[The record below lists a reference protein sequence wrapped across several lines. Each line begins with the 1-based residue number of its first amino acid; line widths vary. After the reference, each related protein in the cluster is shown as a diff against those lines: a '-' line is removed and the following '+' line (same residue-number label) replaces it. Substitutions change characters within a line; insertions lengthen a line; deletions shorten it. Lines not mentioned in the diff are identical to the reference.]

1 MGRHQ
6 VKNIFIALIHYPVLR
21 DGSVITSS
29 LTNLDMHDIARV
41 SATYGLGGYFIVHP
55 DEKMR
60 SIARKLAGH
69 WVTGEGKEQNPD
81 RSKALEILHITNS
94 LEETVQFITGITG
107 FRPLIIGTSARKKE
121 KTVTV
126 SNIKNKKNVP
136 LLILFGTAGGIEDN
150 LLDSLDFCLEPID
163 TGSGYNHLSV
173 RSAVSIFI
181 DRLYMCD

>member
-1 MGRHQ
+1 MN
-6 VKNIFIALIHYPVLR
+6 NIFIALIHHPVLR

-41 SATYGLGGYFIVHP
+41 SATYGIGGYFIVHP

-60 SIARKLAGH
+60 SIASKLAGH
-69 WVTGEGKEQNPD
+69 WVSGEGKVQNPD
-81 RSKALEILHITNS
+81 RSRALEIMHIVST
-94 LEETVQFITGITG
+94 LEDAVSCITGITG
-107 FRPLIIGTSARKKE
+107 ARPVTIGTSARKRD
-121 KTVTV
+121 KTISV
-126 SNIKNKKNVP
+126 SDLKNKKNIP
-136 LLILFGTAGGIEDN
+136 LLILFGTAGGIDDN
-150 LLDSLDFCLEPID
+150 FLDSLDFCLEPID